1 MNSPRKIIGTIQ
13 SAIFA
18 LGIGLSP
25 QISAANTS
33 EECQSLPVPDMTRFK
48 LETTMNRAYDD
59 VSLGRG
65 VKYQGGDGGPG
76 TIIFS
81 IYMFDL
87 GSKSISSEFEDE
99 MLRTA
104 YQNILDMK
112 SDRKFGQAW
121 KIPDALYTGMDGF
134 LSRGVYIYAINP
146 NNKKSLLPEMHLVS
160 IGQYKD
166 CVMKIRATL
175 QASSLEDDDKVKS
188 LKLYRA
194 ISRRLQQQ
202 VQGDDW
208 TGPKD

>member
-1 MNSPRKIIGTIQ
+1 MVFRLFVCILLLLPS
-13 SAIFA
+13 SV
-18 LGIGLSP
+18 
-25 QISAANTS
+25 ISAATS
-33 EECQSLPVPDMTRFK
+33 SQECQSLPVPDMTRFK
-48 LETTMNRAYDD
+48 LDTTMNEAYDD

-65 VKYQGGDGGPG
+65 VTYQGGDGGPG
-76 TIIFS
+76 TILFS

-87 GSKSISSEFEDE
+87 GEKSISSEFEDE

-146 NNKKSLLPEMHLVS
+146 NNKKSPLPEMHLVS

-175 QASSLEDDDKVKS
+175 QASSLEDDDKVQS

-194 ISRRLQQQ
+194 ISRRIQQQ

>member
-1 MNSPRKIIGTIQ
+1 MRSIRTFLIFLLCVSPYSVVL
-13 SAIFA
+13 SAESSVI
-18 LGIGLSP
+18 
-25 QISAANTS
+25 
-33 EECQSLPVPDMTRFK
+33 CQNLPVPDMTRFK

-59 VSLGRG
+59 LSLGRG
-65 VKYQGGDGGPG
+65 VTYQGGDGGPG

-146 NNKKSLLPEMHLVS
+146 NNKKSPLPEMHLVS

-175 QASSLEDDDKVKS
+175 QASSLEDDDKVQS

>member
-1 MNSPRKIIGTIQ
+1 MVLRMIVCILVLIASP
-13 SAIFA
+13 F
-18 LGIGLSP
+18 
-25 QISAANTS
+25 ISAATS
-33 EECQSLPVPDMTRFK
+33 SKDCQSLPVPDMTRFK
-48 LETTMNRAYDD
+48 LDTTMNEAYDD

-65 VKYQGGDGGPG
+65 VTYQGGDGGPG
-76 TIIFS
+76 AILFS

-87 GSKSISSEFEDE
+87 GEKSISSEFEDE

-146 NNKKSLLPEMHLVS
+146 NNKKSPLPEMHLVS
-160 IGQYKD
+160 IGQYKN
-166 CVMKIRATL
+166 CVMKVRATL
-175 QASSLEDDDKVKS
+175 QASSLEDDDKVLS

-194 ISRRLQQQ
+194 MSRRLQQQ

>member
-1 MNSPRKIIGTIQ
+1 MVFRLIVCILMLVSSPLI
-13 SAIFA
+13 
-18 LGIGLSP
+18 L
-25 QISAANTS
+25 AANS
-33 EECQSLPVPDMTRFK
+33 SLDCQSLPVPDMTRFE
-48 LETTMNRAYDD
+48 LEITMNEAYED

-65 VKYQGGDGGPG
+65 VTYQGGDGGPG
-76 TIIFS
+76 TMLFS
-81 IYMFDL
+81 IYMYDL
-87 GSKSISSEFEDE
+87 GQTTISSEFEDQ
-99 MLRTA
+99 MLRFA
-104 YQNILDMK
+104 YQDILDMK

-121 KIPDALYTGMDGF
+121 KIPDALYAGMEGF

-146 NNKKSLLPEMHLVS
+146 NNEKSPLPEMHLVS

-166 CVMKIRATL
+166 CVIKIRATV
-175 QASSLEDDDKVKS
+175 QASSLEDDDKVQS

>member
-1 MNSPRKIIGTIQ
+1 MILRLIVCVFGVMFSF
-13 SAIFA
+13 SIFA
-18 LGIGLSP
+18 AKSS
-25 QISAANTS
+25 QD
-33 EECQSLPVPDMTRFK
+33 CQSLPVPDMTRFK

-65 VKYQGGDGGPG
+65 ITYQGGDGGPG

-87 GSKSISSEFEDE
+87 GEKSISSEFEDE

-146 NNKKSLLPEMHLVS
+146 NNKKSPLPEMHLVS

-175 QASSLEDDDKVKS
+175 QASSLEDDDKVQS

>member
-1 MNSPRKIIGTIQ
+1 MRYFLITFFSVFISQSYSAVASKIC
-13 SAIFA
+13 SD
-18 LGIGLSP
+18 
-25 QISAANTS
+25 
-33 EECQSLPVPDMTRFK
+33 LPVPDMSRFN
-48 LETTMNRAYDD
+48 LQIVMNEAYDD

-65 VKYQGGDGGPG
+65 ITYQGGDGGPG

-87 GSKSISSEFEDE
+87 GERSISAEFEHE

-112 SDRKFGQAW
+112 SDRKFGHAW

-146 NNKKSLLPEMHLVS
+146 NNKKSPLPEMHLVS

-175 QASSLEDDDKVKS
+175 QASSLEDDDKVQS

-208 TGPKD
+208 TGPRD

>member
-1 MNSPRKIIGTIQ
+1 MILRLIVCILGV
-13 SAIFA
+13 IFSS
-18 LGIGLSP
+18 L
-25 QISAANTS
+25 ISAADSS
-33 EECQSLPVPDMTRFK
+33 EDCQSLPVPDMSRFK
-48 LETTMNRAYDD
+48 LDTTMNEAYDD

-65 VKYQGGDGGPG
+65 VTYQGGEGGPG
-76 TIIFS
+76 TILFS

-87 GSKSISSEFEDE
+87 GKKSISSEFEDE

-146 NNKKSLLPEMHLVS
+146 NNKKSPLPEMHLVS
-160 IGQYKD
+160 IGQFKN
-166 CVMKIRATL
+166 CVIKVRSTL
-175 QASSLEDDDKVKS
+175 QASSLEDDDKVLS

-194 ISRRLQQQ
+194 MSRRLQQQ
-202 VQGDDW
+202 IQGDDW

>member
-1 MNSPRKIIGTIQ
+1 MFISQ
-13 SAIFA
+13 SH
-18 LGIGLSP
+18 
-25 QISAANTS
+25 SAAASKNCA
-33 EECQSLPVPDMTRFK
+33 ELPVPDMTGFK
-48 LETTMNRAYDD
+48 LDTTMNTAYDD

-65 VKYQGGDGGPG
+65 VTYQGGDGGPG

-104 YQNILDMK
+104 YQNILEMK

-134 LSRGVYIYAINP
+134 LSRGIYIYAINP
-146 NNKKSLLPEMHLVS
+146 NNKKSPLPEMHLVS
-160 IGQYKD
+160 LGQYKD

-175 QASSLEDDDKVKS
+175 QVSSLEDDDKVQS

-208 TGPKD
+208 IGPKD